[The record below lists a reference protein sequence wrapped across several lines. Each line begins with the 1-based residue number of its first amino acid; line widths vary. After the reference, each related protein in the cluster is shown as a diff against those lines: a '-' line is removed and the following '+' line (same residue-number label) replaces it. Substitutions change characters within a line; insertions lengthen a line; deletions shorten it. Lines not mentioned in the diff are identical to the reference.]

1 MYNGNWDYVP
11 LQIAEK
17 LKETAENNNNGEI
30 IKVMMITSSGAEG
43 INLRNTR
50 FVHIIEPYWHNVRL
64 DQVVGR
70 ARRIC
75 SHTDLPKEKQNV
87 KVFLYMA
94 TLSEKQKVDKNNIEL
109 TIRDLS
115 RIDNKS
121 VVSTDETLFEIASI
135 KEKINKQLLVSMK
148 ESAIDCELYKHN
160 SDENLV
166 CYGFGK
172 VSSNQYSSYPSFE
185 KDLTEKEGDEVKEI
199 NWTPIKL
206 TIQNIDYAY
215 NEKTRELY
223 DYQSYED
230 AITGNGELLYIG
242 KLVRHNNNYKII

>member
-1 MYNGNWDYVP
+1 
-11 LQIAEK
+11 
-17 LKETAENNNNGEI
+17 
-30 IKVMMITSSGAEG
+30 
-43 INLRNTR
+43 
-50 FVHIIEPYWHNVRL
+50 
-64 DQVVGR
+64 
-70 ARRIC
+70 
-75 SHTDLPKEKQNV
+75 
-87 KVFLYMA
+87 
-94 TLSEKQKVDKNNIEL
+94 
-109 TIRDLS
+109 
-115 RIDNKS
+115 
-121 VVSTDETLFEIASI
+121 
-135 KEKINKQLLVSMK
+135 MK

-223 DYQSYED
+223 DYRSYED

-242 KLVRHNNNYKII
+242 KLVRHNNNYKTAYAHLKSFKKGISKGIRVNQGDIIGYVGSTGKSTGPHLHYEIIYNNKQINQMKMKISFGKILKEKELDRFNKELNIIYAKHLFALYE